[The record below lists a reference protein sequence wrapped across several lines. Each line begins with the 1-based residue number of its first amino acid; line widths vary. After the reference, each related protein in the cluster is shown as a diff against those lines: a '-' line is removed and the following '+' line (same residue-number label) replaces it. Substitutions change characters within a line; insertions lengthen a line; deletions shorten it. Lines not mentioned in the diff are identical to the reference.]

1 MNNLNTQI
9 KKRYDA
15 LILNFWTYKNM
26 GGLLQAWA
34 LQKIIKSLGYENALI
49 NKRIKL
55 NNCRYEDSFVE
66 RFANEHLQFTE
77 EYGSAI
83 SVTKCNLLSDTII
96 LGSDCIWGNWWPQLA
111 PREVFC
117 GSFIDANKKI
127 ISYAPSFGNKTLTCN
142 EKDEQ
147 IIKFWLQRIDFCS
160 VRETSGVEILNK
172 MGINATQVIDPT
184 LLLKEEDY
192 FQILN
197 DAKFDKSNY
206 IFNYSIG
213 IKADDEAYKEVINKL
228 QKEDIISL
236 DQKELDKL
244 DVADWL
250 YRIKNSRLLIT
261 NSYHACCFS
270 IIFKVPFLIF
280 APYGLDTSRFDSL
293 LGMLNLQNR
302 ILHSK
307 QDVDVFKDLFKPVDW
322 DKVNSIL
329 EKEKERSLKWLKD
342 ALETP
347 KDLSRIHPS
356 DAMIKH
362 LNDKILDIQEKAT
375 LYITQKDFMDVLEYN
390 QNYRKY
396 IKYKILKNFVFGKT
410 RGRYKRKQK
419 IYHEKIK
426 SARHIKKSLSAS

>member
-1 MNNLNTQI
+1 
-9 KKRYDA
+9 
-15 LILNFWTYKNM
+15 
-26 GGLLQAWA
+26 
-34 LQKIIKSLGYENALI
+34 
-49 NKRIKL
+49 
-55 NNCRYEDSFVE
+55 
-66 RFANEHLQFTE
+66 
-77 EYGSAI
+77 
-83 SVTKCNLLSDTII
+83 
-96 LGSDCIWGNWWPQLA
+96 
-111 PREVFC
+111 
-117 GSFIDANKKI
+117 
-127 ISYAPSFGNKTLTCN
+127 
-142 EKDEQ
+142 
-147 IIKFWLQRIDFCS
+147 
-160 VRETSGVEILNK
+160 

-419 IYHEKIK
+419 IYHKKIK